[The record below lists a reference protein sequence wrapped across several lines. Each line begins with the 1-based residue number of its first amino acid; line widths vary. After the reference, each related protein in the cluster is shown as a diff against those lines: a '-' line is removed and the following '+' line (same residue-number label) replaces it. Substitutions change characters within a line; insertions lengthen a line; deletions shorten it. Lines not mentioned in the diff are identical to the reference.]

1 MFLTDRCDE
10 RGHTEGNTREKE
22 KGNPISS
29 HTPYPHTSFFD
40 TTIDMNNASVS
51 YPKCTPGDLP
61 HIKPTGPASN
71 CINEMDVGPIR
82 PSMDGGQTGRCSDT
96 RSTPPIRPHCVSSY
110 CFAWRNNRSTPPPVR
125 AVWIE
130 PLHMHTRE
138 WLVYADRH
146 THTHTCICMY
156 VGRFDSDLGCTH
168 KWEKNLTY
176 ATMRCTY
183 PKPQMWR
190 VTPIVCVSRYGLS
203 RVKGVHV

>member
-1 MFLTDRCDE
+1 
-10 RGHTEGNTREKE
+10 
-22 KGNPISS
+22 
-29 HTPYPHTSFFD
+29 
-40 TTIDMNNASVS
+40 MNNASVS

-146 THTHTCICMY
+146 THTHVYVCMWAESTLIWDAPTN
-156 VGRFDSDLGCTH
+156 GKKTSRTPPCGARTQSP
-168 KWEKNLTY
+168 
-176 ATMRCTY
+176 RC
-183 PKPQMWR
+183 
-190 VTPIVCVSRYGLS
+190 
-203 RVKGVHV
+203 GV